1 VRNVCDFCEWQR
13 NRKVDSWFCS
23 KYGIPMHVERIYCVS
38 NDPDKKKVKYTGI
51 VKAEQIQTGD
61 DTK

>member
-1 VRNVCDFCEWQR
+1 MMIGSVLTG
-13 NRKVDSWFCS
+13 NRKMV
-23 KYGIPMHVERIYCVS
+23 KLIEERMRLLRMAEKSQGC
-38 NDPDKKKVKYTGI
+38 NDPDKKKVQYTGI